1 MDSLSPSD
9 VVALQ
14 KGDGNSWGENSMFFW
29 IFALMM
35 LQGWG
40 GYGNRNNDTVVAP
53 PQNFVTQ
60 SELTSQLNSQTT
72 QAQLQNLALSSAN
85 NNYETAQLINS
96 QTNAMLQQNNTN
108 LVNAIQGFN
117 AVNQN
122 ATQGFNSVNQNIAS
136 QGNQISQAI
145 NGLAAQM
152 DSCCCSI
159 KTQMLQDRLSDAQ
172 TLIAS
177 QNAQISNNIQSQY
190 LLGQMGRFV
199 AWQPQGSSA
208 TTTTSVS

>member
-14 KGDGNSWGENSMFFW
+14 KGDGGSWGENSMFFW

-40 GYGNRNNDTVVAP
+40 GYGNNRNPEVIAS

-60 SELTSQLNSQTT
+60 SELTNQLNNQNVQS
-72 QAQLQNLALSSAN
+72 QLQNIALGSAN
-85 NNYETAQLINS
+85 NNYETAQLINN
-96 QTNAMLQQNNTN
+96 QTNSMLQQNNTN

-122 ATQGFNSVNQNIAS
+122 ATQGFNSVNQNIT
-136 QGNQISQAI
+136 NQLAQAI

-172 TLIAS
+172 TVIAS

-199 AWQPQGSSA
+199 AWQPSGSSA
-208 TTTTSVS
+208 TTTTTVS

>member
-40 GYGNRNNDTVVAP
+40 GYGARGDAAP
-53 PQNFVTQ
+53 PPPANFVTQ
-60 SELTSQLNSQTT
+60 SELTNQLNNQTVQSQLQSI
-72 QAQLQNLALSSAN
+72 ALSSAN
-85 NNYETAQLINS
+85 NNYETAQLING
-96 QTNAMLQQNNTN
+96 QTNAMLQQNSTN

-122 ATQGFNSVNQNIAS
+122 ITTGLNSVNQNITS
-136 QGNQISQAI
+136 QTNQLAQAI
-145 NGLAAQM
+145 SNLGAQM

-159 KTQMLQDRLSDAQ
+159 KTQMLQDRLADTQAQ
-172 TLIAS
+172 LVAANGI
-177 QNAQISNNIQSQY
+177 ISNNAQSQY

-199 AWQPQGSSA
+199 AWQPSGSA
-208 TTTTSVS
+208 TATAS

>member
-1 MDSLSPSD
+1 MDSLSASD
-9 VVALQ
+9 IAAIQ
-14 KGDGNSWGENSMFFW
+14 KENNGWGENSMFFW

-35 LQGWG
+35 LMGWG
-40 GYGNRNNDTVVAP
+40 NYGNNGG
-53 PQNFVTQ
+53 PQFAGVPLGNSNFVTQ
-60 SELTSQLNSQTT
+60 SELTNQLNNQSVQSQLQ
-72 QAQLQNLALSSAN
+72 QIALSSAN
-85 NNYETAQLINS
+85 NNYETAQLING

-122 ATQGFNSVNQNIAS
+122 LTNQT
-136 QGNQISQAI
+136 NQLSQAI
-145 NGLAAQM
+145 SNLGAQM
-152 DSCCCSI
+152 NECCCSI

-172 TLIAS
+172 TIIAS

-199 AWQPQGSSA
+199 AWEPSGTSA
-208 TTTTSVS
+208 TTTTVTG